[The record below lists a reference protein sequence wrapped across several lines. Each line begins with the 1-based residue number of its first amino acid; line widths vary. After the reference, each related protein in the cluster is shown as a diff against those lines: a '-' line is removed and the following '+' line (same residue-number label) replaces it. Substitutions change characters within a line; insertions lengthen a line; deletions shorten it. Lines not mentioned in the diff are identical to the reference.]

1 MTRVVYEQRALLELS
16 HEIRWYE
23 RRARG
28 TGERLLLLVE
38 RIRAIADA
46 PGSFGR
52 DANHPRARRA
62 LLPTVPDHDDLRIGT
77 LQSII
82 RQCGLPRTLFEMQ

>member
-28 TGERLLLLVE
+28 TGERLLLLS
-38 RIRAIADA
+38 
-46 PGSFGR
+46 PFG
-52 DANHPRARRA
+52 
-62 LLPTVPDHDDLRIGT
+62 PTA
-77 LQSII
+77 
-82 RQCGLPRTLFEMQ
+82 